1 MDTAALPR
9 WSIDLCPPHPFVLR
23 GQLAAG
29 GSAVTGRWAQLHRV
43 VGDVGSVVAVAPGP
57 AGARARAV
65 ALALCCP
72 GATGL
77 LARVTAAWV
86 WTGSDELRPGRVDL
100 VTGEG
105 APPLPG
111 PRRSCPP
118 AGITL
123 RPVVPITPEH
133 PVRLGGVAV
142 TGPEATAADCVRTL
156 PLERAKACL
165 DLLVAATGIDPERV
179 AGLVRAG
186 PSRPG
191 RRQGLTVL
199 ARRGGVGGAHG
210 ADGVQEATGA
220 WRSEAA

>member
-1 MDTAALPR
+1 MNAAAGPR
-9 WSIDLCPPHPFVLR
+9 WCLDPCPPHPFVLR
-23 GQLAAG
+23 GQLASG
-29 GSAVTGRWAQLHRV
+29 GSAVTDRWSQVHGV

-111 PRRSCPP
+111 PRRTCPP
-118 AGITL
+118 TGISL
-123 RPVVPITPEH
+123 RPVVPITAEA
-133 PVRLGGVAV
+133 PVTLGGVAV

-156 PLERAKACL
+156 PPERATHCL
-165 DLLVAATGIDPERV
+165 DLLVGATGIDPDRV
-179 AGLVRAG
+179 AGLVRSG
-186 PSRPG
+186 PARPG
-191 RRQGLTVL
+191 RRLALTVL
-199 ARRGGVGGAHG
+199 ARTGGRTRPA
-210 ADGVQEATGA
+210 
-220 WRSEAA
+220 EAA

>member
-1 MDTAALPR
+1 VDFVAGPR
-9 WSIDLCPPHPFVLR
+9 WSLDPCPPHPFVLR
-23 GQLAAG
+23 GQLASG
-29 GSAVTGRWAQLHRV
+29 GSAPTRSWSRVHGV

-77 LARVTAAWV
+77 LARVSAAWV
-86 WTGSDELRPGRVDL
+86 WTGSEDLRPGRVDL

-105 APPLPG
+105 APPLPW
-111 PRRSCPP
+111 PRRTGPP
-118 AGITL
+118 TGITL
-123 RPVVPITPEH
+123 RPVVPVTAED

-156 PLERAKACL
+156 PPERARHCL
-165 DLLVAATGIDPERV
+165 DLLVGATGIDTHRV
-179 AGLVRAG
+179 AALVRAG

-191 RRQGLTVL
+191 RQLALTLL
-199 ARRGGVGGAHG
+199 ARAG
-210 ADGVQEATGA
+210 
-220 WRSEAA
+220 